1 MKDDITEKD
10 VDVQVKKWVLAM
22 RDLANKFEET
32 AKEEKIKN
40 DKLLE
45 LLFVKGQSMLTV
57 DMYQ

>member
-10 VDVQVKKWVLAM
+10 IDVMVKKWVLAM

-45 LLFVKGQSMLTV
+45 LLFVKG
-57 DMYQ
+57 